1 MTKGQTPVDTCDQ
14 PLFALSIE
22 SAYRNPILFSDYGV
36 LFGALYIEQSF
47 LGINADVI
55 NGSGLLEIPNHLNFT
70 TIGLS
75 GLTVKADVSSIKRAR
90 YSMQVTSCVLYSK
103 LTEAAQATGSTKSP
117 YERLSDQ
124 AKVSE
129 SCFYWKMILDFQMKF
144 HMFIRSIR
152 EEHFDLYIESLRA
165 LIIWCFIMDKHNYSR
180 WLTVHIFEL
189 ITTHVKH
196 SKVQYIK
203 TLRKGFFSFQK
214 SNKEFSRMALDQVH
228 HQNNNVIKAT
238 GGATDLVNKHH

>member
-1 MTKGQTPVDTCDQ
+1 MD
-14 PLFALSIE
+14 
-22 SAYRNPILFSDYGV
+22 
-36 LFGALYIEQSF
+36 
-47 LGINADVI
+47 
-55 NGSGLLEIPNHLNFT
+55 FT
-70 TIGLS
+70 TIRLS
-75 GLTVKADVSSIKRAR
+75 RLTVKADISSIKRAR

-103 LTEAAQATGSTKSP
+103 LTEAAQAMGSTKSP
-117 YERLSDQ
+117 YEWLSDG
-124 AKVSE
+124 KL
-129 SCFYWKMILDFQMKF
+129 KMILDFQIKF

-165 LIIWCFIMDKHNYSR
+165 LIIWCFIMDKYNYSR
-180 WLTVHIFEL
+180 WLIVHIFQL

-214 SNKEFSRMALDQVH
+214 SNKKFSRIALDQVH

-238 GGATDLVNKHH
+238 GGATDLVNKHHWFVGKHAVLTFP